1 MGAKKGTDMKTVIH
15 VMRHGEVD
23 NPEGILYG
31 RLPGYG
37 LTELGQQMA
46 QTVADHFVH
55 TNADITHVI
64 VSPLL
69 RAQQTATPTAL
80 AYGIELEH
88 DHHLIEAESVFEGV
102 AVNANPWVLAQPQY
116 WRYYLNPLRPSWG
129 ESYEQA
135 AHRMTQAVARALR
148 EARGH
153 EALLVSHQMPIV
165 SLQRLIRRQRLG
177 HSPLSRQCSLASLTS
192 LIFND
197 DVLVGMTYTEP
208 AAHLLSQA
216 SDMVPGVSEAQ
227 LKR

>member
-1 MGAKKGTDMKTVIH
+1 MKTVIH

-37 LTELGQQMA
+37 LTDLGHQMA
-46 QTVADHFVH
+46 EAVADYFVDA
-55 TNADITHVI
+55 NADITHV
-64 VSPLL
+64 VASPLL
-69 RAQQTATPTAL
+69 RAQLSAAPTAS
-80 AYGIELEH
+80 AYDLEIEH
-88 DHHLIEAESVFEGV
+88 DHRLIEAESVFEGV
-102 AVNANPWVLAQPQY
+102 AVNANRWILAQPQY
-116 WRYYLNPLRPSWG
+116 WRYYVNPLRPSWG
-129 ESYEQA
+129 ESYAHA
-135 AHRMTQAVARALR
+135 AQRMTRAVARALR

-165 SLQRLIRRQRLG
+165 SLQRLIRHQPLG

-192 LIFND
+192 LIFDD